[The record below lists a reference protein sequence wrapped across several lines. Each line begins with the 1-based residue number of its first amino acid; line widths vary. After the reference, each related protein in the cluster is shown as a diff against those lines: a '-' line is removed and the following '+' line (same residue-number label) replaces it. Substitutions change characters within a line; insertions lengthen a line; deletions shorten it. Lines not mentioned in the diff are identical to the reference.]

1 MEIDGLTFVPNSGYF
16 LLIWV
21 KACLKK
27 LAFFLLFEPILP
39 ILNKI
44 LPILNKMLA
53 PSNKKSIL

>member
-39 ILNKI
+39 ADF
-44 LPILNKMLA
+44 LNKMLA